1 MKIMHVGQMIGGL
14 EVYIRNSIVFN
25 ENGNEYVIVH
35 GDKDNS
41 KPVVKQGKTV
51 KEYSVTLRRDL
62 NPMND
67 FKALLDTIR
76 IIHKEKPDIIHCH
89 SAKGGVIGRTAGWL
103 TDTRTLYTPHAFSF
117 LCTPSR
123 LKRALY
129 IWIERFTRFRAFVLA
144 CSASEQEMAVKD
156 VHYRKKRALLW
167 HNSVPDTL
175 REIGKPVTL
184 DFPYA
189 CYIGRPCYQK
199 NTLFLLDVIKELKDT
214 DCNLKFVLLG
224 VGYHSPELET
234 MRRKITE
241 LNLADNIMLMPWIS
255 HADCQEYVRSSLF
268 YITTSL
274 YEGLPLSVIEAMAD
288 GKPIIASDV
297 VGNKD
302 CVKDEVNGWLL
313 PLDVT
318 VFADKIRRLAADKC
332 LLEEMGAKSRKI
344 FLDRFFIEKQIGL
357 LQKIYEDNS

>member
-51 KEYSVTLRRDL
+51 KEYSVTLHRDL

-76 IIHKEKPDIIHCH
+76 IIRKERPDIIHCH

-129 IWIERFTRFRAFVLA
+129 IR
-144 CSASEQEMAVKD
+144 
-156 VHYRKKRALLW
+156 
-167 HNSVPDTL
+167 
-175 REIGKPVTL
+175 
-184 DFPYA
+184 
-189 CYIGRPCYQK
+189 
-199 NTLFLLDVIKELKDT
+199 
-214 DCNLKFVLLG
+214 
-224 VGYHSPELET
+224 
-234 MRRKITE
+234 
-241 LNLADNIMLMPWIS
+241 
-255 HADCQEYVRSSLF
+255 
-268 YITTSL
+268 
-274 YEGLPLSVIEAMAD
+274 
-288 GKPIIASDV
+288 
-297 VGNKD
+297 
-302 CVKDEVNGWLL
+302 
-313 PLDVT
+313 
-318 VFADKIRRLAADKC
+318 
-332 LLEEMGAKSRKI
+332 
-344 FLDRFFIEKQIGL
+344 L
-357 LQKIYEDNS
+357 LQNSCSLIKFILWIANQGSWFLKIMRQC

>member
-1 MKIMHVGQMIGGL
+1 MKKFCRG
-14 EVYIRNSIVFN
+14 
-25 ENGNEYVIVH
+25 
-35 GDKDNS
+35 
-41 KPVVKQGKTV
+41 
-51 KEYSVTLRRDL
+51 
-62 NPMND
+62 
-67 FKALLDTIR
+67 
-76 IIHKEKPDIIHCH
+76 
-89 SAKGGVIGRTAGWL
+89 
-103 TDTRTLYTPHAFSF
+103 
-117 LCTPSR
+117 
-123 LKRALY
+123 LY
-129 IWIERFTRFRAFVLA
+129 IWIERFTRFRASVLA

-156 VHYRKKRALLW
+156 VHYIKERALLW

-175 REIGKPVTL
+175 RERGKPVTL

-199 NTLFLLDVIKELKDT
+199 NTLFLLDVIKKLKDT

-241 LNLADNIMLMPWIS
+241 LDLADKILLMPWIS

-274 YEGLPLSVIEAMAD
+274 YEGLPLSVIEAMAN
-288 GKPIIASDV
+288 GKPIIASNV

-302 CVKDEVNGWLL
+302 CVKDGENGWLL
-313 PLDVT
+313 PLDVK
-318 VFADKIRRLAADKC
+318 VFTDKIINLIADKC
-332 LLEEMGAKSRKI
+332 LQKEMGTKSRQI
-344 FLDRFFIEKQIGL
+344 FLNEFFIKKQIGL